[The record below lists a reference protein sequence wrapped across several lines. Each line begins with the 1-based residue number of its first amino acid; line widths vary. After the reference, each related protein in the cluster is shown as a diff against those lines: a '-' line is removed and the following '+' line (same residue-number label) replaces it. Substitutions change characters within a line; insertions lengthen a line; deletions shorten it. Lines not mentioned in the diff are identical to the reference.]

1 MIFDDDENLANEEVL
16 YEGKP
21 SFIFSCKSIILGIL
35 AISFILGSSL
45 TILSSVSE
53 IQSYSIGFIQQPIDQ
68 FIALAIYGIV
78 FIILIWIVIKLLKWY
93 SINYI
98 ITNKRIIS
106 KTGIIRQNK
115 SYMSFHN
122 IQDIHVSQSI
132 IQKLF
137 GVGTIEIM
145 SAYDNGDVS
154 LKYVHY
160 PKDVE
165 EIIFNGMNDAPSFSP
180 ETSRFGPEERYY
192 DNSRYNQKY
201 GPTRHDYNNDYAES
215 YNPNYNRATIYNES
229 RPNIKDSYIKENY
242 PEYGDDSFYGLSNEP
257 LNTPHDNE
265 IYYNDYQDPD
275 EFDETINQA
284 VRNFD
289 GNIKFKDD
297 NIVNN
302 HRNNSGISYQGRR
315 INKHGYD
322 NDYHRDNYNSQDYQ
336 RYSQGYLENQYNSS
350 QMDNSN
356 MPNVEYNSRYS
367 REENINP
374 RYHENPNFNNPFY
387 SRTENNDYGDSRYS
401 KDTNF
406 NEYSNREYSR
416 DEDSNVRY
424 HGYNKSNPRYHGY
437 EDNDF
442 YQEKHINEEYNNHH
456 SNKSRIDENHHSN
469 KNRNYDEDIDK
480 NHHEENKSKT
490 RDSVLAKHDRKFKF

>member
-180 ETSRFGPEERYY
+180 ETPRFGPEERYY
-192 DNSRYNQKY
+192 DNSRYNQEY
-201 GPTRHDYNNDYAES
+201 GPIRHDYNNDYAES
-215 YNPNYNRATIYNES
+215 YNPNYNGSTIYNES
-229 RPNIKDSYIKENY
+229 RPNIKDSYIRENY
-242 PEYGDDSFYGLSNEP
+242 PEYEDDSFYGLSNEP
-257 LNTPHDNE
+257 LNTPSDNE

-302 HRNNSGISYQGRR
+302 HRNDSGINYQGRR

-322 NDYHRDNYNSQDYQ
+322 NKYHRDNYNSQDYQ
-336 RYSQGYLENQYNSS
+336 RYSQGYLENQYHSS
-350 QMDNSN
+350 QMNDMSN
-356 MPNVEYNSRYS
+356 VDYNSGYS

-374 RYHENPNFNNPFY
+374 RYYENPSSNNPKY
-387 SRTENNDYGDSRYS
+387 PIAEKNNHDDFRYS
-401 KDTNF
+401 GGRKF
-406 NEYSNREYSR
+406 NEYSNRGYSR
-416 DEDSNVRY
+416 DGDSNVRY
-424 HGYNKSNPRYHGY
+424 HGYNQSNPRYHGY
-437 EDNDF
+437 DDNEF
-442 YQEKHINEEYNNHH
+442 YQENHKINDEHNNHH
-456 SNKSRIDENHHSN
+456 SS

>member
-21 SFIFSCKSIILGIL
+21 SFIFSCKSIVLGIL

-78 FIILIWIVIKLLKWY
+78 FIILIWIIIKLLKWY

-145 SAYDNGDVS
+145 SAYDNGDVN
-154 LKYVHY
+154 LKYIHY

-165 EIIFNGMNDAPSFSP
+165 EIIFNGMNNAPSFSP
-180 ETSRFGPEERYY
+180 ETQRFGPEERYY
-192 DNSRYNQKY
+192 DDSRYNQKY
-201 GPTRHDYNNDYAES
+201 GPTVYDYDDSRYNQKYGPTVYGYDDSRYGES
-215 YNPNYNRATIYNES
+215 YNPNYNRDTVYNES

-242 PEYGDDSFYGLSNEP
+242 PEYEDDSFYGLSNEP
-257 LNTPHDNE
+257 LNTPRDNE

-284 VRNFD
+284 VRNID

-302 HRNNSGISYQGRR
+302 HRKNSGINYQGRR

-322 NDYHRDNYNSQDYQ
+322 NDYSRDNYNSQ
-336 RYSQGYLENQYNSS
+336 RYSQEYQENQYPSS
-350 QMDNSN
+350 QM
-356 MPNVEYNSRYS
+356 NSRYS
-367 REENINP
+367 REENLNP
-374 RYHENPNFNNPFY
+374 RYYENPNPRY
-387 SRTENNDYGDSRYS
+387 SRNENNNYDDSRG
-401 KDTNF
+401 TNF
-406 NEYSNREYSR
+406 NPGYSR

-424 HGYNKSNPRYHGY
+424 HGYNQSNPRYHGY
-437 EDNDF
+437 DNNDF
-442 YQEKHINEEYNNHH
+442 YQEKHISEEYNHN
-456 SNKSRIDENHHSN
+456 SN
-469 KNRNYDEDIDK
+469 KNRNYDEDINK
-480 NHHEENKSKT
+480 NHHEEDKPNKT